1 MIHLAQNSGLL
12 YKPLAHTRPGCVC
25 FSYLAR
31 MPMPP
36 ATPFHSGPLGWLRR
50 RIAQWFFADLIRA
63 TRNFSTVTWAGQPI
77 WQNIL
82 DLWVIQEAI
91 FALRPAVILETGT
104 NRGGS
109 SLFYAQLLDLIG
121 HGRVVTVD
129 VQRLHDLQHPRV
141 TYLIGSS
148 VDEAVLARMR
158 AAAQTADGPVFV
170 ILDSDHSAGHVRQE
184 LEAYAPLVTPG
195 SYLLVQDG
203 VIDTL
208 RKFRQGRPGP
218 LVALREFLREHPEFE
233 IDPERCRKFPLT
245 HHPDGWL
252 RRRPGEP
259 QRAAA

>member
-1 MIHLAQNSGLL
+1 MHPA
-12 YKPLAHTRPGCVC
+12 KP
-25 FSYLAR
+25 YD
-31 MPMPP
+31 
-36 ATPFHSGPLGWLRR
+36 SGPLGWLRR
-50 RIAQWFFADLIRA
+50 RIAQWFFTDLIRA

-82 DLWVIQEAI
+82 DLWVIQETI

-109 SLFYAQLLDLIG
+109 SYFYAQLLDLIG
-121 HGRVVTVD
+121 RGRVVTVD
-129 VQRLHDLQHPRV
+129 VERLHDLRHPRV

-148 VDEAVLARMR
+148 VDQAVLAQMR
-158 AAAQTADGPVFV
+158 AAAETADGPVLV
-170 ILDSDHSAGHVRQE
+170 ILDSDHSAAHVRRE
-184 LEAYAPLVTPG
+184 LDAYAPLVTPG

-218 LVALREFLREHPEFE
+218 LVALREFLRDHPEFE

-245 HHPDGWL
+245 HHPEGWL
-252 RRRPGEP
+252 RRRPEAS